1 MGGLECATR
10 LADGT
15 GHTRWAG
22 WWWVLGLGVRAAA
35 ATQWCLQASRQLT
48 RWPTDAVRSPRREA
62 AIRKFVLP
70 PTSHCSMGGGAA
82 VSCCSRRRRDSA
94 SAGGSSGTLCT
105 MSTHRLL
112 RATTSYCLRCRLLAG
127 PAAPSAA
134 GAEAAHATR
143 PEVDARWPLHR
154 RD

>member
-1 MGGLECATR
+1 VGWVSGCLNGMGHEGVTWLGGCRGSECEQR
-10 LADGT
+10 SDG
-15 GHTRWAG
+15 
-22 WWWVLGLGVRAAA
+22 
-35 ATQWCLQASRQLT
+35 LQACRELT

-62 AIRKFVLP
+62 AIRKLVLP
-70 PTSHCSMGGGAA
+70 PTSHCSTGGGAA

-127 PAAPSAA
+127 PAALSGAA
-134 GAEAAHATR
+134 AAEAAHATR
-143 PEVDARWPLHR
+143 PEVEARWPLHR